1 MKKKVNNLPYIT
13 IVIGL
18 LLSGNH
24 GLCQKKYIVFT
35 GGGIPEL
42 LHIGARYQF
51 PQAQMGLSAGFIPEN
66 NRSNYAVSADIL
78 RHFGGST
85 DLSDRLPWFF
95 RGGLSY
101 YYFESKAI
109 VSQELYFHTRIGR
122 DLNIS
127 RKFGIA
133 LDGGIFFRLARF
145 ENKKPAYDEGFN
157 LGIDFPVG
165 PALSMVLFY
174 RL

>member
-1 MKKKVNNLPYIT
+1 M
-13 IVIGL
+13 GA
-18 LLSGNH
+18 GA
-24 GLCQKKYIVFT
+24 
-35 GGGIPEL
+35 PEL
-42 LHIGARYQF
+42 LHIGARYEFTQT
-51 PQAQMGLSAGFIPEN
+51 QMGLSAGFVPEN
-66 NRSNYAVSADIL
+66 NRSNYALTADIL

-85 DLSDRLPWFF
+85 QLTDRLPWFV

-101 YYFESKAI
+101 YYFESPSMI
-109 VSQELYFHTRIGR
+109 SRDLYFSTRIGR

-133 LDGGIFFRLARF
+133 LDGGIFFRLAGS
-145 ENKKPAYDEGFN
+145 EDKKPAYEDGFN
-157 LGIDFPVG
+157 LGIDTPVG

>member
-1 MKKKVNNLPYIT
+1 MGA
-13 IVIGL
+13 GL
-18 LLSGNH
+18 
-24 GLCQKKYIVFT
+24 
-35 GGGIPEL
+35 PEL
-42 LHIGARYQF
+42 LHIGARYQYI
-51 PQAQMGLSAGFIPEN
+51 QTQLGLSAGFIPEN

-85 DLSDRLPWFF
+85 ELSERFPWFI

-101 YYFESKAI
+101 YYFESPAL
-109 VSQELYFHTRIGR
+109 VSQEIYFNTRLGR

-133 LDGGIFFRLARF
+133 LDGGIFIRLVSF
-145 ENKKPAYDEGFN
+145 ENKKPANDGTFN
-157 LGIDFPVG
+157 LGIDLPVG
-165 PALSMVLFY
+165 PGLSMVLFY